1 MDFIIILP
9 ILFVAFVI
17 YIPISIYKA
26 VKQDEKDAIADEKA
40 KLDWLNEENA
50 KPKSAILFETEDDGH
65 KISHELNAH
74 AFYAYGKLVKLDS
87 KSRAKDYLEQS
98 YKDGYFKDNNN
109 NTYPACKIKRAKV
122 IVVNKDGKRGEN

>member
-1 MDFIIILP
+1 MDVIN
-9 ILFVAFVI
+9 ILFGIVFFIAIAAVL
-17 YIPISIYKA
+17 YSVYKA
-26 VKQDEKDAIADEKA
+26 DEQA

-65 KISHELNAH
+65 KVSHEMNAH
-74 AFYAYGKLVKLDS
+74 AFWAYGELVKLDS